1 MKSTQ
6 ALLVPALAAAF
17 AATAFA
23 QQSTKPA
30 DPLPDAPQAT
40 AAALVHPNGP
50 TVVMD
55 TSMGRITCQ
64 FYQKQAPKAVA
75 NFIGLAQGTTDW
87 TDPTTKK
94 KQHNKPYYDGTIFHR
109 VIPEFMIQGGD
120 PTGTG
125 MGDPGFAFDDEF
137 DPNLNFDQPG
147 KLAMANSGPNTN
159 GSQFFITE
167 QAYDSLNQHYT
178 LFGQCDESSVLVV
191 KSIAR
196 VQRDGNDKPLSPV
209 VLKKVTIVQEGQQ
222 VPPTPEGAK
231 PAPQPAP
238 LPAPGTAKR
247 IQLPVGGPRLVYKER
262 PAYPPEAEAAHISG
276 TVEVQIVIGTDGRVI
291 DANPVSGPKELRESA
306 VAAAKTMRFVP
317 YKRDG
322 QVVEVSQTISTI
334 YMLADDKQPSAEMS
348 NSHD

>member
-1 MKSTQ
+1 MKPTL
-6 ALLVPALAAAF
+6 ALLLPALTVAF
-17 AATAFA
+17 AASAFA
-23 QQSTKPA
+23 QQSTSKPA
-30 DPLPDAPQAT
+30 EELPDAPQAT
-40 AAALVHPNGP
+40 ASALIHPNGP

-64 FYQKQAPKAVA
+64 VFQRQAPKAVA

-94 KQHNKPYYDGTIFHR
+94 KQHHKPYYDGTIFHR

-147 KLAMANSGPNTN
+147 RLAMANSGPNTN

-191 KSIAR
+191 KTITR
-196 VQRDGNDKPLSPV
+196 VERDSNDKPLSPV
-209 VLKKVTIVQEGQQ
+209 VLKKVTIVQEGQ
-222 VPPTPEGAK
+222 
-231 PAPQPAP
+231 P
-238 LPAPGTAKR
+238 LPP
-247 IQLPVGGPRLVYKER
+247 P
-262 PAYPPEAEAAHISG
+262 PA
-276 TVEVQIVIGTDGRVI
+276 
-291 DANPVSGPKELRESA
+291 ESA
-306 VAAAKTMRFVP
+306 PKAALPAAPKP
-317 YKRDG
+317 
-322 QVVEVSQTISTI
+322 
-334 YMLADDKQPSAEMS
+334 
-348 NSHD
+348 